1 MLTQKPKHLPG
12 IVIAGTHSSVG
23 KSSIAIGLMQL
34 LQRKGLSIKPFKV
47 GPDYID
53 PGHHNRACISPSYN
67 LDTVMTSPNYVKS
80 LFKDVMRKSDFA
92 VVEGVMGLFDGASP
106 KSEKG
111 STAEIAK
118 LLNLPI
124 LLVFDARAMARSAA
138 ALINGFLSM
147 DKKLRFIG
155 AVANNVNSQKH
166 ENFLKDAIQ
175 YYTPLKLLGCIPNKP
190 DIKIPSRHL
199 GLVQGI
205 EQKGDTY
212 KKWADQIETHL
223 DIRKLIG
230 TLSLK
235 TRNICNATKKPP
247 IRWKTQK
254 SSKPFTVAIAKDKA
268 FQFVYQD
275 TLELFQYYGG
285 KIAYF
290 SPMRDKHLPS
300 NVDWL
305 YFPGGYPEL
314 HAKALSS
321 NLSML
326 KDVKKWNKSNR
337 LLVAECGGLMYLG
350 KSIKDA
356 NGKPHKMA
364 GIYDFS
370 TTIKKKQLTLGY
382 RKLKAP
388 KDIKLSKNLKG
399 HEFHY
404 SNFEKNQEKPLWQEN
419 KGGKPA
425 KIKDGFKLFNSFAFY
440 THIYW
445 GENEPWLNFLLKIV
459 EQQRLMNKL

>member
-1 MLTQKPKHLPG
+1 MLIEKPKPLPG

-34 LQRKGLSIKPFKV
+34 LQRKGWSIKPFKV

-53 PGHHNRACISPSYN
+53 PGHHNRACSSPSYN

-80 LFKDVMRKSDFA
+80 LFNDVMQKSDFA
-92 VVEGVMGLFDGASP
+92 IVEGVMGLFDGASP

-138 ALINGFLSM
+138 ALVNGFLSM
-147 DKKLRFIG
+147 DKNLRFIG
-155 AVANNVNSQKH
+155 AVANNVNSPKH
-166 ENFLKDAIQ
+166 KSFLKDAIE

-190 DIKIPSRHL
+190 DLEIPSRHL

-223 DIRKLIG
+223 DLRKLIG

-235 TRNICNATKKPP
+235 TRSTRKINKKPP

-254 SSKPFTVAIAKDKA
+254 NSKPFTVAIAKDKA

-275 TLELFQYYGG
+275 TLELLQYYGG
-285 KIAYF
+285 KIVYF
-290 SPMRDKHLPS
+290 SPMGDKHLPS

-350 KSIKDA
+350 KTLNDTI
-356 NGKPHKMA
+356 GKSHKMA
-364 GIYDFS
+364 GIYNFS
-370 TTIKKKQLTLGY
+370 TTIKKKKLTLGY
-382 RKLKAP
+382 RKLRAS
-388 KDIKLSKNLKG
+388 KDINLSKNLKG

-404 SNFEKNQEKPLWQEN
+404 SNFEKNQEKPLWCEKKVAN
-419 KGGKPA
+419 PV
-425 KIKDGFKLFNSFAFY
+425 KIKDGYRHLNSFVFY

-445 GENEPWLNFLLKIV
+445 GENESWLKFLLKIV
-459 EQQRLMNKL
+459 EQQRLINK

>member
-1 MLTQKPKHLPG
+1 MLIEKPNPHSG

-34 LQRKGLSIKPFKV
+34 LQRKGWSIKPFKV

-53 PGHHNRACISPSYN
+53 PGHHNRACSSPSYN

-80 LFKDVMRKSDFA
+80 LFNDVMQKNDFA

-138 ALINGFLSM
+138 ALVNGFLSM

-155 AVANNVNSQKH
+155 AIANNVNSPKH
-166 ENFLKDAIQ
+166 ERFLKDAIE
-175 YYTPLKLLGCIPNKP
+175 YYTPLKLLACISNKP
-190 DIKIPSRHL
+190 DLKIPSRHL
-199 GLVQGI
+199 GLVQGV

-223 DIRKLIG
+223 DLRKLIG

-235 TRNICNATKKPP
+235 TKSTPKIDKKPS
-247 IRWKTQK
+247 IRWKTPK
-254 SSKPFTVAIAKDKA
+254 ISRPFTVAVAKDKA

-275 TLELFQYYGG
+275 TLELFQHYGG
-285 KIAYF
+285 KIVYF
-290 SPMRDKHLPS
+290 SPMKDMHLPT
-300 NVDWL
+300 NADWL

-321 NLSML
+321 NLSMI
-326 KDVKKWNKSNR
+326 KDIKKWNKSNR

-350 KSIKDA
+350 KVIKDDI
-356 NGKPHKMA
+356 GKPHKMA
-364 GIYDFS
+364 GIFNFS
-370 TTIKKKQLTLGY
+370 TTIKKKKLTLGY
-382 RKLKAP
+382 RNLRAS
-388 KDIKLSKNLKG
+388 KDINLSKSLKG

-404 SNFEKNQEKPLWQEN
+404 SNFEKNQEKTLWNEKN
-419 KGGKPA
+419 VGNPVR
-425 KIKDGFKLFNSFAFY
+425 INDGFRHLNSFAFY

-445 GENEPWLNFLLKIV
+445 GENEPWLKFLLKIV
-459 EQQRLMNKL
+459 EQQRLMNK